1 MGGEIGAELWVISAP
16 HLLVLVLHTPV
27 PGRRHAAYYGKQGG
41 VLQKSALN
49 SPPLLAWVSRM
60 PDMRPSR
67 LTGSSGPPESKPTG
81 FSAENF
87 GFERTRFGWICLHAT
102 QTESWPFRA

>member
-1 MGGEIGAELWVISAP
+1 MGGEKGAELWVISAP

-27 PGRRHAAYYGKQGG
+27 PGRRHAAYYGKRGG
-41 VLQKSALN
+41 VLQN
-49 SPPLLAWVSRM
+49 ISPLLLAWVSRM

-81 FSAENF
+81 FSAENS
-87 GFERTRFGWICLHAT
+87 GFEVTRFGWICLHAT